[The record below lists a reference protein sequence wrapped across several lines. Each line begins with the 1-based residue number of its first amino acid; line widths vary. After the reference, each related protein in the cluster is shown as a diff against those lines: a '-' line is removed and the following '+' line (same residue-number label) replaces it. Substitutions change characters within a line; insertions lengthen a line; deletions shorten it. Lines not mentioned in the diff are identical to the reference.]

1 MRFSLPQDHSAHD
14 GTPGHL
20 IAVVVSHADAPITA
34 WQSLVLDD
42 DAVQS
47 LLVRARALPT
57 IRGIAVVATCS
68 RTDLYAEVD
77 DAHAG
82 ADELRTLLQ
91 NAHGASDSVMAM
103 TRVLHG
109 PQVAAHLFRVAAGL
123 ESIAL
128 GEHEIQGQIRH
139 ALQRASALHLT
150 GTLVHRLLERA
161 LATGGRARH
170 ETQIGHGATTLGHA
184 AAMAVAEQCA
194 PTPHSL
200 VVVVGAG
207 HMAEQAARHLRARGV
222 ERIVI
227 VNRSIDAARRLARQV
242 DALALPWA
250 ALRVIVAEAS
260 AVVAAVRTNDAVIDR
275 AMLERARADVDG
287 TLCLVDLGSPPNV
300 APDCASLPGVVRYDL
315 DALHRRLQ
323 GSHDAR
329 RAEIDAAQH
338 IVDDEVARFQAWCEH
353 RRLAPAVRRLHECF
367 RAEADV
373 VIAREAHRL
382 GGDRQQLQRFADALV
397 RRLLHRPMI
406 HLHSL
411 AREASE
417 DALAARA
424 SAGASAHARPALD
437 AAASPERVVIDAY
450 VAPSPLPN
458 A

>member
-1 MRFSLPQDHSAHD
+1 MLGVRFSLPQDRSVRN

-20 IAVVVSHADAPITA
+20 IAVVISHADAPITA

-42 DAVQS
+42 DAMQS
-47 LLVRARALPT
+47 LLARARTLPT
-57 IRGIAVVATCS
+57 IRGIAIVATCS
-68 RTDLYAEVD
+68 RTDVYAEVD
-77 DAHAG
+77 DAHEG
-82 ADELRTLLQ
+82 VDGVRTLLQ
-91 NAHGASDSVMAM
+91 DVHGAPPSVMAL

-139 ALQRASALHLT
+139 ALQRASELHLT

-184 AAMAVAEQCA
+184 AAMAVAEACA

-207 HMAEQAARHLRARGV
+207 HMAEQAVRHLRARGV
-222 ERIVI
+222 ERLVI

-250 ALRVIVAEAS
+250 ALPVIVAEAS
-260 AVVAAVRTNDAVIDR
+260 AVVAAVRTNHAVIDR
-275 AMLERARADVDG
+275 AMLERARADVDS

-300 APDCASLPGVVRYDL
+300 DPACATLPGVVRCDL

-323 GSHDAR
+323 GSYDAR

-382 GGDRQQLQRFADALV
+382 GGDREQLQRFADALV

-406 HLHSL
+406 HLQSL
-411 AREASE
+411 AREASD
-417 DALAARA
+417 DALAAHSTER
-424 SAGASAHARPALD
+424 ARPALD

-450 VAPSPLPN
+450 VAPSSTP
-458 A
+458 

>member
-1 MRFSLPQDHSAHD
+1 MRFSLPQDHTAHD

-20 IAVVVSHADAPITA
+20 IAVVISHADAPITA

-42 DAVQS
+42 EAVQS
-47 LLVRARALPT
+47 LLMQARTQST

-68 RTDLYAEVD
+68 RTELYAEVD

-82 ADELRTLLQ
+82 ADVLRTLLQ
-91 NAHGASDSVMAM
+91 NAHGASDSVMAL

-139 ALQRASALHLT
+139 ALQRASALQRDSALHLT

-184 AAMAVAEQCA
+184 AATAVAEQCA

-207 HMAEQAARHLRARGV
+207 HMAEQAVRHLRARGV
-222 ERIVI
+222 ERLVI

-242 DALALPWA
+242 DALALPWV

-260 AVVAAVRTNDAVIDR
+260 AVVTAVRTNDAVIDR
-275 AMLERARADVDG
+275 AMLERARADVDS

-323 GSHDAR
+323 GSHEAR

-338 IVDDEVARFQAWCEH
+338 IVDHEVARFQAWCEH

-406 HLHSL
+406 HLQSL
-411 AREASE
+411 AREASD
-417 DALAARA
+417 DALAAH
-424 SAGASAHARPALD
+424 SAERARPALD
-437 AAASPERVVIDAY
+437 ASASPERLVIDAY
-450 VAPSPLPN
+450 VAPSSTT
-458 A
+458 

>member
-1 MRFSLPQDHSAHD
+1 MRFSLPQDRSVRNA
-14 GTPGHL
+14 TPGHL
-20 IAVVVSHADAPITA
+20 IGVVISHADAPITA
-34 WQSLVLDD
+34 WPALVLDD
-42 DAVQS
+42 TAVQS
-47 LLVRARALPT
+47 LLARARTLPT
-57 IRGIAVVATCS
+57 IRGIAIVATCS

-77 DAHAG
+77 DAHEG
-82 ADELRTLLQ
+82 IKGLRTLLQ
-91 NAHGASDSVMAM
+91 EVHGAPPSVMAL

-139 ALQRASALHLT
+139 ALQRASELHLT

-184 AAMAVAEQCA
+184 AAMAVAEHCA

-207 HMAEQAARHLRARGV
+207 HMAEQAARHLRARGF
-222 ERIVI
+222 ERLVI
-227 VNRSIDAARRLARQV
+227 VNRSIDAARLLARQV
-242 DALALPWA
+242 DALALPWTA
-250 ALRVIVAEAS
+250 MRTVMAKAS
-260 AVVAAVRTNDAVIDR
+260 AVVAAVRTNNAVIDHT
-275 AMLERARADVDG
+275 MLERARADVDG

-315 DALHRRLQ
+315 DTLHRRLQ
-323 GSHDAR
+323 GSYDAR
-329 RAEIDAAQH
+329 RAEIDAAQR
-338 IVDDEVARFQAWCEH
+338 IVDEEVARFQAWCEH

-382 GGDRQQLQRFADALV
+382 GGDREQLQRFADALV

-406 HLHSL
+406 HLQSL
-411 AREASE
+411 AREASD
-417 DALAARA
+417 DALAAHAIER
-424 SAGASAHARPALD
+424 ARPALD
-437 AAASPERVVIDAY
+437 ASASPERVVIDAY
-450 VAPSPLPN
+450 VSPSSTP
-458 A
+458 